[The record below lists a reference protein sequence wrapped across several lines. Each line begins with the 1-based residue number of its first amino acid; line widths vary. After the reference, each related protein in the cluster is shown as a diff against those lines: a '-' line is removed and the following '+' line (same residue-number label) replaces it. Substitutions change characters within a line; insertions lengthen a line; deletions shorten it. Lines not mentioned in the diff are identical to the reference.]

1 MGGEAAAGAGWSRRV
16 TGGGGLR
23 QLVGGA
29 VLKPHAER
37 RTLRALARRARHSKA
52 HGRVRAVVEQRE
64 DDARRDQ
71 ERGYSQPPPGAVN
84 TQPLAPCT
92 RRSRRRAVTGVRQP
106 PSGSK
111 FRALEVRLVRPRRQ
125 RSRMHADVITD
136 ATRIPLRAAWR
147 RCTRHDQAGS
157 SRCRRTTVQRA
168 PCRAYGETALKLRAL
183 SPRAAIFLTSQFCF
197 ALLCFASAKFRCP
210 GLG

>member
-1 MGGEAAAGAGWSRRV
+1 MASFRQAADVLMMHPDRGVPQSRGLSSGSGGMIIHYRRC
-16 TGGGGLR
+16 TSGL
-23 QLVGGA
+23 
-29 VLKPHAER
+29 
-37 RTLRALARRARHSKA
+37 TFYSRRARHFKA

-157 SRCRRTTVQRA
+157 SRCRRTTVRLAARTATQR
-168 PCRAYGETALKLRAL
+168 
-183 SPRAAIFLTSQFCF
+183 
-197 ALLCFASAKFRCP
+197 
-210 GLG
+210 